1 MKRYIKRHIR
11 CVRKSYKH
19 SGTWSHANEQP
30 TAQCV
35 NDLMRT
41 GLLLVLLGLFAL
53 IIPVLKTRHSI
64 LAVLAPQPTHQ
75 TQSDHAD
82 SHTISPAI
90 VEGAMGVG
98 SMLVGA
104 GLWVRR

>member
-1 MKRYIKRHIR
+1 M
-11 CVRKSYKH
+11 
-19 SGTWSHANEQP
+19 
-30 TAQCV
+30 

-53 IIPVLKTRHSI
+53 IIPVLKHRQRI
-64 LAVLAPQPTHQ
+64 PAVLALQPTHQ
-75 TQSDHAD
+75 TGGADAD

-90 VEGAMGVG
+90 VDGAMGVG
-98 SMLVGA
+98 SMLVGV